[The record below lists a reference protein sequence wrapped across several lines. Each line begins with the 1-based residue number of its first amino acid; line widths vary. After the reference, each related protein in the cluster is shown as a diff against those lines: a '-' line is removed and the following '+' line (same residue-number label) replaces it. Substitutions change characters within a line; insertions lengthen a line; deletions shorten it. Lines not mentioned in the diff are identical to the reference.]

1 MKVEM
6 NKDKFIVTIQANQ
19 GIIRKVANSYCK
31 NGLDRDDLIQEITI
45 QLWRSW
51 GSYNPQL
58 KLSTWMYK
66 VALNVAI
73 SFYRK
78 TYKQSEFNKELYE
91 DDFFLNQEQDGELEE
106 NIKALYFYISKLDE
120 LNKALILLYLDNCSH
135 EEMADTL
142 GITKTNVATKIAR
155 IKKQL
160 KSMFQQKD

>member
-31 NGLDRDDLIQEITI
+31 NSLDRDDLIQEITI

-73 SFYRK
+73 LFY
-78 TYKQSEFNKELYE
+78 
-91 DDFFLNQEQDGELEE
+91 
-106 NIKALYFYISKLDE
+106 
-120 LNKALILLYLDNCSH
+120 H
-135 EEMADTL
+135 
-142 GITKTNVATKIAR
+142 
-155 IKKQL
+155 
-160 KSMFQQKD
+160 